1 MKIYNQC
8 YGTVTYGNLIPG
20 IYYAYL
26 VYTMS
31 ISLGI
36 FLMLSAQAGDAAQ
49 VPFIIGKLLSTFE
62 DEFVFLASV
71 KFLPV

>member
-1 MKIYNQC
+1 MLRNCHLWKPYSRYLLC
-8 YGTVTYGNLIPG
+8 LFG
-20 IYYAYL
+20 IYAYL

-36 FLMLSAQAGDAAQ
+36 FLMLSAQAGGAAQ
-49 VPFIIGKLLSTFE
+49 VPFIIGKLLSIFE

>member
-1 MKIYNQC
+1 
-8 YGTVTYGNLIPG
+8 
-20 IYYAYL
+20 
-26 VYTMS
+26 MS

-36 FLMLSAQAGDAAQ
+36 FLMLSAQAGGAAQ
-49 VPFIIGKLLSTFE
+49 VPFIIGKLLSIFE